1 MPDET
6 LTLKEMCALFEVTPR
21 TLRYYEYLELISPT
35 KVGRTRLYGPTE
47 KARVKLIRQGRRFGF
62 PLEEIRQWLE
72 LYSPSNN
79 NRSQM
84 QRWIQMSTDQIAQ
97 LDERRLEL
105 EEITCELKRLRQITQ
120 DSLDALD

>member
-1 MPDET
+1 MSDQT
-6 LTLKEMCALFEVTPR
+6 LTLKEMCALFDVTPR
-21 TLRYYEYLELISPT
+21 TLRYYEYLELISPY
-35 KVGRTRLYGPTE
+35 KVGRTRHYGPTE

-72 LYSPSNN
+72 LYDLEDQ

-84 QRWIQMSTDQIAQ
+84 ERWIQMSTDQLAQ
-97 LDERRLEL
+97 LEERRIEL
-105 EEITCELKRLRQITQ
+105 EEISCELKRLRKLTQ

>member
-1 MPDET
+1 MPDEI
-6 LTLKEMCALFEVTPR
+6 LTLKEMCALFDVTPR
-21 TLRYYEYLELISPT
+21 TLRYYEYLELITPA
-35 KVGRTRLYGPTE
+35 KVGRTRHYGPTE
-47 KARVKLIRQGRRFGF
+47 KARVKLIRQGRCFGF

-105 EEITCELKRLRQITQ
+105 EEITCELKRLRQMTQ

>member
-1 MPDET
+1 MPDKT
-6 LTLKEMCALFEVTPR
+6 LTLREMCALFEVTPR
-21 TLRYYEYLELISPT
+21 TLRYYEYLELISPA

-47 KARVKLIRQGRRFGF
+47 KVRVKLIRRGRRFGF

-72 LYSPSNN
+72 LYSPCNH

-84 QRWIQMSTDQIAQ
+84 QRWIEMSNNQIAQ
-97 LDERRLEL
+97 LEERRLEL

>member
-1 MPDET
+1 MSSET

-21 TLRYYEYLELISPT
+21 TLRYYEYLELISPV
-35 KVGRTRLYGPTE
+35 KKGRTRYYGPTE

-72 LYSPSNN
+72 LYDQGDQ

-84 QRWIQMSTDQIAQ
+84 ERWIEMSTDQI
-97 LDERRLEL
+97 EEL
-105 EEITCELKRLRQITQ
+105 EQRKRELDEITCELQRLRQVTQ
-120 DSLDALD
+120 DSLDQLG